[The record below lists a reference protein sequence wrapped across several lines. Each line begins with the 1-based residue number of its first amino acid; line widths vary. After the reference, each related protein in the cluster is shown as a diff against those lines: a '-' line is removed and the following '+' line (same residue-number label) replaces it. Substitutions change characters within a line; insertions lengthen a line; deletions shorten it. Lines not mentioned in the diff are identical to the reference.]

1 MRQMQLAVKTGQ
13 KVALVGES
21 GCGKSTVIQ
30 LLQRYRRRKSRD
42 ASVSNVGGITERK
55 AALAVGGITKA
66 AASQGGI
73 SGAASLEVT
82 HVASRWE

>member
-30 LLQRYRRRKSRD
+30 LLQR
-42 ASVSNVGGITERK
+42 
-55 AALAVGGITKA
+55 
-66 AASQGGI
+66 
-73 SGAASLEVT
+73 
-82 HVASRWE
+82 